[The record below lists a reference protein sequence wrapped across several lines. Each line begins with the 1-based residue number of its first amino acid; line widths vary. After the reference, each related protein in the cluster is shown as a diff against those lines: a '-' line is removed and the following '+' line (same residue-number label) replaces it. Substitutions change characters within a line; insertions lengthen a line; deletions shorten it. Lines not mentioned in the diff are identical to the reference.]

1 MMNTLYRGM
10 VTRPAFCGTEF
21 SFWGNVD
28 FPTNEEAKKARDA
41 KAKALTQEYKGN
53 PEVAIRRSQLRNQLR
68 PYASLG
74 VPDGRSGHVYTVT
87 VERKPLF

>member
-1 MMNTLYRGM
+1 MNSLYRGM
-10 VTRPAFCGTEF
+10 VARPAFCGTEF

-28 FPTNEEAKKARDA
+28 FPTNEEAKTARDV
-41 KAKALTQEYKGN
+41 KAKELTQEYKGN
-53 PEVAIRRSQLRNQLR
+53 SEVTIRRSQLRNQLR

-74 VPDGRSGHVYTVT
+74 VPDGRSGHVYIVT